1 MVSSLHQVNI
11 LENQKQKPPK
21 LMYRPPNTDKYVQI
35 AEALDEL
42 FNRLEAIETKLES
55 MEKS

>member
-1 MVSSLHQVNI
+1 MVNFPHQVNS
-11 LENQKQKPPK
+11 LDSKKPPK
-21 LMYRPPNTDKYVQI
+21 LMYRPPKVDKYIQI

-42 FNRLEAIETKLES
+42 YNRLEAIETKLES

>member
-1 MVSSLHQVNI
+1 MANSHPQVSA
-11 LENQKQKPPK
+11 LENPPK
-21 LMYRPPNTDKYVQI
+21 LMYRPPNRDKYVQI